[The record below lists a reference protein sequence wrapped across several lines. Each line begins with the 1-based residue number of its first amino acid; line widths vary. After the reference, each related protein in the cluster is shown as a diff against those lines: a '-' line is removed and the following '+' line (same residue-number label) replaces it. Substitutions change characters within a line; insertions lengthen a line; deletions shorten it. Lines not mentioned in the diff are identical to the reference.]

1 MNRIYE
7 LTDLIDKDLEENLL
21 SDTEKEK
28 IASELNGLLP
38 AGSLV
43 LAQINPV
50 SGYVEYNAKK
60 AAKWI
65 EWANRLNVDA
75 VVFPEMYLIGYPIG
89 DFIDR
94 FPVVAEENIEWLEA
108 LARLTKSVKVIIG
121 FVEIN
126 KEKTGKNFI
135 SGSTERNPHT
145 GIKPASYSRTKETQ
159 ALSEGTIPKKADQ
172 QTGPLFKI
180 FRTSCSFQAKNLRK
194 TRYQGMGK
202 TLL

>member
-21 SDTEKEK
+21 SDNEKEK
-28 IASELNGLLP
+28 IAAELNKLLP

-43 LAQINPV
+43 LAQINPI

-94 FPVVAEENIEWLEA
+94 FPVVTEENIEWLEA
-108 LARLTKSVKVIIG
+108 LASLTNSVKVIIG

-126 KEKTGKNFI
+126 KEKTGKNYYNSVAVLAEGKVKQVIRKSLLPNYAEFNDYRHF
-135 SGSTERNPHT
+135 E
-145 GIKPASYSRTKETQ
+145 PAR
-159 ALSEGTIPKKADQ
+159 
-172 QTGPLFKI
+172 
-180 FRTSCSFQAKNLRK
+180 
-194 TRYQGMGK
+194 
-202 TLL
+202 